1 MDMKIVVNY
10 KSRAKTIGNIV
21 RILLPT
27 DIEVTDEV
35 MQKSILTL
43 LAELGGYLGM
53 TIGVSLLDL
62 RFLVKMLA
70 TFYVR
75 KIGQNGDATL

>member
-10 KSRAKTIGNIV
+10 KSRAKTSGNIV

-75 KIGQNGDATL
+75 KLGQNADATL

>member
-10 KSRAKTIGNIV
+10 KSRAKTSGNIV
-21 RILLPT
+21 RILLST

-70 TFYVR
+70 TYYAK
-75 KIGQNGDATL
+75 KIGQNGDTTL